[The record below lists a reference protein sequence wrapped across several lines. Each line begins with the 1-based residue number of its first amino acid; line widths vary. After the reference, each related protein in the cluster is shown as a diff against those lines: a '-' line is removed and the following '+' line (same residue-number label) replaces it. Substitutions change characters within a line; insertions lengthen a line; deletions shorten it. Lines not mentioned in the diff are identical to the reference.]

1 MLNKIPILRNLITKI
16 TGIELNKILNLESTY
31 GSDLGIYE
39 NNEFRPFNQND
50 NFILFEL
57 KLDSNKLVEETED
70 SIDSIQ
76 TIKFILYCYGKDSY
90 NIAIDLYTNLLSSDN
105 LEHLNKNGL
114 YFEKL
119 QRIESTNEFLNNVRF
134 FRTDIE
140 INFQIISYF
149 KLKNSFLENV
159 NIEKQYISK
168 KLKTNEKEEK

>member
-1 MLNKIPILRNLITKI
+1 MLNKIPILRNLISKI
-16 TGIELNKILNLESTY
+16 TQIELNRILNLESTY

-57 KLDSNKLVEETED
+57 KLDSNKLVEETKD

-76 TIKFILYCYGKDSY
+76 TIKLILYCYGKDSHTISI
-90 NIAIDLYTNLLSSDN
+90 NLYTNLLNSDN
-105 LEHLNKNGL
+105 LEYLNENGL

-119 QRIESTNEFLNNVRF
+119 QRIESANEFLNNVRF

-140 INFQIISYF
+140 INLQIISSF
-149 KLKNSFLENV
+149 ELKNNFLENV
-159 NIEKQYISK
+159 SIQKEDISK
-168 KLKTNEKEEK
+168 KIKFKN